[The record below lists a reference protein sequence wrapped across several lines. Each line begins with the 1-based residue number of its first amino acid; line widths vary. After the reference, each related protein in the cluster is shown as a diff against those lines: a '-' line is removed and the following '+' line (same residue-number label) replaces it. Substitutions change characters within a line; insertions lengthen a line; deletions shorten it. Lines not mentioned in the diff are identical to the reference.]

1 MTLRKTFD
9 IIFSSKTRKK
19 NKMKEM
25 TVCELIDELKKFDD
39 KTIINVEDCD
49 GYAFPIKIVKR
60 ENALVITYDIE
71 SRNDY

>member
-1 MTLRKTFD
+1 
-9 IIFSSKTRKK
+9 
-19 NKMKEM
+19 MKEM

-49 GYAFPIKIVKR
+49 GYAFPIKLVKR